1 MGKVYG
7 YCRVSTKGQL
17 ENNSLQ
23 QQEEEIKSRYEECT
37 IFREAYTGTKTDRPI
52 FNEMILK
59 LEKGDTLVVTKL
71 DRLARN
77 TIEGIEIIQ
86 ELYQKGIAV
95 HVLNVGLLENTTM
108 GKFFITTL
116 LAVAEMERNT
126 IIRSEEHTS
135 ELQSRQYLVCRLL
148 LEKKQST
155 PYYPIAFIHMLS
167 ARRFDH
173 TIPLLT

>member
-23 QQEEEIKSRYEECT
+23 QQEEEIKSRYEEYT

-52 FNEMILK
+52 FNKMLLK
-59 LEKGDTLVVTKL
+59 LKKGDTLVVTKL

-86 ELYQKGIAV
+86 ELFQKGIA
-95 HVLNVGLLENTTM
+95 
-108 GKFFITTL
+108 
-116 LAVAEMERNT
+116 
-126 IIRSEEHTS
+126 RSEERRVGK
-135 ELQSRQYLVCRLL
+135 ECRSRW
-148 LEKKQST
+148 S
-155 PYYPIAFIHMLS
+155 PYH
-167 ARRFDH
+167 
-173 TIPLLT
+173 